1 MSSSNIAYKS
11 VPGQFNIDA
20 AQGIVECFVAGIGNK
35 DSVGDVLVTG
45 AFTKSLTRRKPRVVW
60 GHNWNDPIGKVLEI
74 YEVPPSD
81 SRLPMKM
88 KVAGI
93 GGLYARVQFNLNSEK
108 GKEAFANVAFF
119 GQEQEWS
126 IGYKTLDA
134 IFDPNL
140 QANILKEVELYEV
153 SPVLHGAN
161 QLTGTIS
168 VKSDDTAEKCGPGG
182 MMPHHMNMEQ
192 GPKIVVL
199 RTEDEEDDKPI
210 FSEGLAQPIGGSERE
225 RLSRELQSRSG
236 SPIQLI
242 QATENTAIFRR
253 NTSDGRSTMYRI
265 GYHTPDNYVTFMFGK
280 PELADGGSSGSR
292 TVVPSQ
298 MPSMPMQVKPQ
309 AAMPEPQGVVSPSY
323 VMPKSDGF
331 EKSAFD
337 EELEMLADLLD
348 ETFDAKV
355 GRTLSSRNMSKLKTV
370 LETLQEIVASA
381 DKDIEVKTDEY
392 IIPVALEDAF
402 STKQLLDPIFDYHR
416 VESHVSEDGIIITSG
431 VTKDF
436 LDAMET
442 AQKAL
447 GGSIGGGGGKVRGVA
462 RFATEAFDP
471 NAVDGDNDGLVQEGS
486 AFERPATPSVSG
498 LRSLDDKQIF
508 NKPRSEKNDQG
519 INVFDSHILADRM
532 KGMSLEEAAKKHG
545 IPAEKIRQREA
556 REMARLR
563 KDGSTNDIIAYRMM
577 GVSLQD
583 AGKMFDKTPQ
593 EIRQIEAKE
602 LAKFREN
609 PSDDV
614 ILDFRERGLSL
625 DEVAKMTG
633 LKNTEVRKREQIARR
648 DRPEIPPPD
657 KELTDEQ
664 LAQWA
669 KDREQGGL
677 SSRGDDSEYA
687 RELAKQREKDK
698 ARGANATNP
707 IGPQK
712 PSGESGLRSSNAEI
726 VSKDDLPKELVN
738 DVSNAAVRAVGSNGD
753 ETRLIDGAKEA
764 LANLT
769 DEKLKDSVGT
779 SVSDARKKLAEMLS
793 DENIIEQFESRQA
806 IEDFMDE
813 VGYSVQK
820 MLDSHVSSVKKT
832 GTSIEKEEIEDIVDN
847 AKSKFD
853 DDFNKLIKASKE
865 FWSKR
870 RKPGRLDNTPEEA
883 KKTAAED
890 RKNLMASLRA
900 GGEPEDLAAT
910 LGSISKLFGD
920 SSEGIT
926 SGTISLE
933 DLNYEIEKAI
943 DQIVENDPSIDSEE
957 LVNEFADALREG
969 ASKDDANPLIVAL
982 AKEFGDEKIT
992 GGDLID
998 SLNDTRQNSVYRP
1011 DRGKIEKE
1019 NIRGLASRDS
1029 KPVLGRDIS
1038 YFEPPDDA
1046 NEQIWQNAVE
1056 EAKDLTRKDFDSDY
1070 NELLA
1075 DTIDDEV
1082 RIALRGKGFKG
1093 EALTPGQ
1100 KELQDDLVNNLGKVI
1115 EDSIALNGDDKFYD
1129 ELKKI
1134 AALPKEER
1142 LAALKKFTET
1152 DGLSKKDRQSL
1163 DNSITRLGAGIQEN
1177 YVSGGDNAFDTELDG
1192 LMKNNAAEQLY
1203 DSAINFDPNDGE
1215 SGLSS
1220 RGSRDPKKVPYGSGY
1235 SANLSE
1241 DEISQLKED
1250 LKDIDGVQDIV
1261 KRLNE
1266 ATPSQAMD
1274 SQRIRMTPQELD
1286 KWLKD
1291 IETAREGMSGIES
1304 NVLGDIEDIL
1314 TRAKN
1319 DAYNNFTS
1327 PSVSRRTRPLRT
1339 ESGTINA
1346 HPKLDIELSQDEI
1359 GLLREEIKGLIKNAS
1374 KPEALTALDETLSKA
1389 SNGKF
1394 SISAEEYNSLIP
1406 SIEESKKKG
1415 NLVTS
1420 DLLGLLEDVAD
1431 SKDGK
1436 YSSIEIAKTGA
1447 EGGIGKPKRLNSGAP
1462 ADITVGRQRELID
1475 WARQQ
1480 KGLRI
1485 AQSHVSDFDKNKG
1498 QLSPSQWRALETLH
1512 TNLGPGG
1519 GGLRSSNEG
1528 DAPTPRSS
1536 KPGGGA
1542 RGIGDVTRGETS
1554 RGRQMGG
1561 EQLGERDKGKVFD
1574 DLKPDNWDD
1583 LDNEEKLDW
1592 MLYEGSPAKSGMK
1605 PIDHERVLKELFAEE
1620 EKINARKER
1629 DARRAARPADWIP
1642 PKIESK
1648 PLDEAK
1654 PAKKRPTT
1662 KEAAAK
1668 QRDSEMTS
1676 LVDFVSSSAS
1686 RVDSAKQT
1694 DDIEAAHEDIWTELD
1709 DVLSGSEDLTRSNI
1723 SAMIESLNT
1732 YIDDYSGNTN
1742 NSEEGKNVTRAKK
1755 LLKTLEDLDV
1765 YYEDDTFIS
1774 DGDVVSGER
1783 PSFGTGGLDSRS
1795 GLSSFSIRRNKPEES
1810 KTPKVVKPKK
1820 KLVTDN
1826 WKKVGGQGGSQ
1837 PGGKF
1842 ADENGKEFYVKE
1854 PKTLLHAENESL
1866 VSKLYAALG
1875 VKAADVEVG
1884 EHKGKPKIVSEW
1896 VPGAKT
1902 GIMGSKRS
1910 DPEWRKKVQSGFVAD
1925 AWLANWDALGNAD
1938 NIAIGGDGEAYR
1950 VDTGGGIL
1958 FRARGAE
1965 KGSQFGSTVG
1975 EMESLRNPS
1984 VNSLGASYYGDIT
1997 PEQIAAQV
2005 KTVGALSDTDI
2016 RDMVSAS
2023 ISDPSQA
2030 KKISDTLI
2038 ARRDDLVKN
2047 WSTGV
2052 KGGRSGMSSRS
2063 EKLDIDKTIGKSGI
2077 TPASLKKQAELKS
2090 TIDEWKKANEAKY
2103 GKPGTLDRTSGLRSS
2118 SAKPGRTMITDEATY
2133 FGEVESSLPKE
2144 IEAARKA
2151 NDKATAEGLQKLLDL
2166 IKKQEAS
2173 KTGSRRTNVGSIY
2186 ATRDEVDQI
2195 LDAMMVALDRQME
2208 RGEGKG
2214 ENRIKMYSKLIEM
2227 LAAAG
2232 MSTFIDRDTD
2242 EIGSRTTKRTN
2253 SQGRNISIPNT

>member
-1 MSSSNIAYKS
+1 MSSTNIAYKS

-45 AFTKSLTRRKPRVVW
+45 AFAKSLTRRKPRVVW

-88 KVAGI
+88 KAAGI

-168 VKSDDTAEKCGPGG
+168 VKSDETAEKCGPGM

-192 GPKIVVL
+192 GPKIVVV
-199 RTEDEEDDKPI
+199 RQDDEEDDKPI
-210 FSEGLAQPIGGSERE
+210 FSEGLAQPIGGSARQ
-225 RLSRELQSRSG
+225 RLSQELQSRSG
-236 SPIQLI
+236 SPIQLVE
-242 QATENTAIFRR
+242 ATENTAIFRR

-280 PELADGGSSGSR
+280 PELADGGASGSR

-298 MPSMPMQVKPQ
+298 MPMMPMQVKPQ
-309 AAMPEPQGVVSPSY
+309 AAMPEPQAVTNPSY

-337 EELEMLADLLD
+337 EELEMLAEILD
-348 ETFDAKV
+348 DTFDAKV

-370 LETLQEIVASA
+370 LETLQDIVASA
-381 DKDIEVKTDEY
+381 DKDIEVKSDEY

-447 GGSIGGGGGKVRGVA
+447 GGRIGGGGGKARGVA

-486 AFERPATPSVSG
+486 AFERPATPNVGG
-498 LRSLDDKQIF
+498 LSSLDDRQIF
-508 NKPRSEKNDQG
+508 NKPKAEKNEQG
-519 INVFDSHILADRM
+519 LNVLDSHVLADRM
-532 KGMSLEEAAKKHG
+532 KGMSLSEAAKKHG
-545 IPAEKIRQREA
+545 IPVEKVRQSEA

-563 KDGSTNDIIAYRMM
+563 NSGSTNDIIAYRMM
-577 GVSLQD
+577 GVSVRD
-583 AGKMFDKTPQ
+583 TAKMFDKTPEEVRKL
-593 EIRQIEAKE
+593 EIQE
-602 LAKFREN
+602 LAKFKKD
-609 PSDDV
+609 PTDDV

-648 DRPEIPPPD
+648 DRPEIPDPGKD
-657 KELTDEQ
+657 LTDEDVS
-664 LAQWA
+664 QWA
-669 KDREQGGL
+669 KDRGEGGL
-677 SSRGDDSEYA
+677 SSR
-687 RELAKQREKDK
+687 
-698 ARGANATNP
+698 
-707 IGPQK
+707 
-712 PSGESGLRSSNAEI
+712 AEI
-726 VSKDDLPKELVN
+726 VSKDDLPKEIVT
-738 DVSNAAVRAVGSNGD
+738 DIGNAAIRAVGSKGD
-753 ETRLIDGAKEA
+753 ETRIIDGAKEV
-764 LANLT
+764 LTNLT
-769 DEKLKDSVGT
+769 DEKLKDSVGN
-779 SVSDARKKLAEMLS
+779 SVSNARKKLAEMFS
-793 DENIIEQFESRQA
+793 DEKIIEEFSSPEA
-806 IEDFMDE
+806 IDDFMDE
-813 VGYSVQK
+813 MRYSIQK
-820 MLDSHVSSVKKT
+820 MLDSHVDSIKKT
-832 GTSIEKEEIEDIVDN
+832 GTSLEKEEIENIVDN
-847 AKSKFD
+847 ADSDLD
-853 DDFNKLIKASKE
+853 DNFNKLISRAKD
-865 FWSKR
+865 FWGKR
-870 RKPGRLDNTPEEA
+870 RQPGEFDRTLEDAKNEAGLD
-883 KKTAAED
+883 KKLLIT
-890 RKNLMASLRA
+890 SLKE
-900 GGEPEDLAAT
+900 GGSPEDLEET
-910 LGSISKLFGD
+910 LRLMSGVTLTRNQ
-920 SSEGIT
+920 SEEIINGKM
-926 SGTISLE
+926 SLE
-933 DLNYEIEKAI
+933 DFNYEIERAI
-943 DQIVENDPSIDSEE
+943 EGIIENDPSIEPEE

-969 ASKDDANPLIVAL
+969 ASKDGANPLIVSL

-998 SLNDTRQNSVYRP
+998 YLKDTRQNSVYRP

-1019 NIRGLASRDS
+1019 NIRGLASR
-1029 KPVLGRDIS
+1029 
-1038 YFEPPDDA
+1038 
-1046 NEQIWQNAVE
+1046 N
-1056 EAKDLTRKDFDSDY
+1056 
-1070 NELLA
+1070 
-1075 DTIDDEV
+1075 
-1082 RIALRGKGFKG
+1082 
-1093 EALTPGQ
+1093 
-1100 KELQDDLVNNLGKVI
+1100 
-1115 EDSIALNGDDKFYD
+1115 
-1129 ELKKI
+1129 
-1134 AALPKEER
+1134 
-1142 LAALKKFTET
+1142 
-1152 DGLSKKDRQSL
+1152 
-1163 DNSITRLGAGIQEN
+1163 
-1177 YVSGGDNAFDTELDG
+1177 
-1192 LMKNNAAEQLY
+1192 
-1203 DSAINFDPNDGE
+1203 
-1215 SGLSS
+1215 S
-1220 RGSRDPKKVPYGSGY
+1220 RGASNLPY
-1235 SANLSE
+1235 SANLTE

-1261 KRLNE
+1261 KRLEE
-1266 ATPSQAMD
+1266 ATPSRAMD
-1274 SQRIRMTPQELD
+1274 SQRIRMTPQEID
-1286 KWLKD
+1286 QWLKD
-1291 IETAREGMSGIES
+1291 IETARESMPGIEG
-1304 NVLGDIEDIL
+1304 NALGDIEDIL
-1314 TRAKN
+1314 NRAKN
-1319 DAYNNFTS
+1319 DAYGTFTS

-1339 ESGTINA
+1339 ESGTINT

-1359 GLLREEIKGLIKNAS
+1359 GLLREEIAGLIKGTS
-1374 KPEALTALDETLSKA
+1374 KPESLRSLDETLSKA

-1394 SISAEEYNSLIP
+1394 SVSGEEFNSLVS
-1406 SIEESKKKG
+1406 SIEEAKEKNG
-1415 NLVTS
+1415 MVTS
-1420 DLLGLLEDVAD
+1420 DLLGLLEQVAD

-1436 YSSIEIAKTGA
+1436 YSSIELAKTGV
-1447 EGGIGKPKRLNSGAP
+1447 EGGIGKSTRLNSGAP
-1462 ADITVGRQRELID
+1462 ADMTVGRQRELID
-1475 WARQQ
+1475 WARKQ

-1485 AQSHVSDFDKNKG
+1485 AQSHIADFDKNNG
-1498 QLSPSQWRALETLH
+1498 QLSPSKWRALETLH
-1512 TNLGPGG
+1512 TNLGPGSARST
-1519 GGLRSSNEG
+1519 GGLRSSADG
-1528 DAPTPRSS
+1528 DAPKPRSVN
-1536 KPGGGA
+1536 PGGGA
-1542 RGIGDVTRGETS
+1542 RGIGDVTRGEST
-1554 RGRQMGG
+1554 RGRPMGG
-1561 EQLGERDKGKVFD
+1561 EQLGERDTGKPFD
-1574 DLKPDNWDD
+1574 ELKPDNWNE

-1592 MLYEGSPAKSGMK
+1592 LLYEGSPAKSGMK
-1605 PIDHERVLKELFAEE
+1605 PIDHERVMKQLFEE
-1620 EKINARKER
+1620 EDRINARKER
-1629 DARRAARPADWIP
+1629 ESRRAARPADWVP

-1648 PLDEAK
+1648 PLQEAK
-1654 PAKKRPTT
+1654 PAKERPTT
-1662 KEAAAK
+1662 EAAASK
-1668 QRDSEMTS
+1668 QRDRELSN

-1686 RVDSAKQT
+1686 RVNDAKQT
-1694 DDIEAAHEDIWTELD
+1694 EDMEAAHEDIWSELD
-1709 DVLSGSEDLTRSNI
+1709 DVLSGSDDLTRSNI

-1732 YIDDYSGNTN
+1732 YIDDYAGNTN
-1742 NSEEGKNVTRAKK
+1742 NKEEGKNVTRAKK
-1755 LLKTLEDLDV
+1755 LLKTLEDLDL
-1765 YYEDDTFIS
+1765 YYEDDKFIT
-1774 DGDVVSGER
+1774 DGDVVGNER
-1783 PSFGTGGLDSRS
+1783 PSFGAGGMSSRNV
-1795 GLSSFSIRRNKPEES
+1795 GLSSFSLRRNKPEES
-1810 KTPKVVKPKK
+1810 KTPRVVKPKK
-1820 KLVTDN
+1820 KMVTDN

-1842 ADENGKEFYVKE
+1842 VDENGKEFYVKE

-1884 EHKGKPKIVSEW
+1884 EHKGKPKIISEW

-1902 GIMGSKRS
+1902 GIMGTKRN

-1925 AWLANWDALGNAD
+1925 AWLANWDALGNSE
-1938 NIAIGGDGEAYR
+1938 NIAQGGDGEAYR

-1965 KGSQFGSTVG
+1965 KGAQFGNTVG

-1984 VNSLGASYYGDIT
+1984 VNSLGAAYYGDIT

-2005 KTVGALSDTDI
+2005 KTVGALSDSDI

-2023 ISDPSQA
+2023 ISDPAQA

-2052 KGGRSGMSSRS
+2052 KGGRSGGLSSRS
-2063 EKLDIDKTIGKSGI
+2063 EQIGMSPEALEAQKEVWKKNPEYAKLVK
-2077 TPASLKKQAELKS
+2077 
-2090 TIDEWKKANEAKY
+2090 TIDEFKKASEAKY
-2103 GKPGTLDRTSGLRSS
+2103 GKPGVVDRTSGLRSS
-2118 SAKPGRTMITDEATY
+2118 AAKPGRTMITDEATY

-2151 NDKATAEGLQKLLDL
+2151 SDKATVDGLQKLLDL
-2166 IKKQEAS
+2166 IRKQEAS

-2195 LDAMMVALDRQME
+2195 LDAMMVALDRQMS
-2208 RGEGKG
+2208 RGDGKG
-2214 ENRIKMYSKLIEM
+2214 ENRIKLYSKLIEM

-2232 MSTFIDRDTD
+2232 MSTFIDRDTE
-2242 EIGSRTTKRTN
+2242 EIGSRTSKRTN